1 MTFPMLEKIHNTAD
15 LKAMYEDQLPKLA
28 KEMRQYLIETLA
40 PIGGHL
46 GAGLGVVE
54 LSIALHYIFNS
65 PQDKIVWDVGH
76 QAYPHKILTGRLS
89 GMPTIRQY
97 GGLCGFT
104 KRSESEHDPF
114 GAGHA
119 STSISA
125 AYGMA
130 AGRDLNHEN
139 NHVIAVIGDG
149 ALTGGMAFEAL
160 NHAGAHN
167 NRLLVILN
175 DNEMSIAPNV
185 GAMSSYLA
193 RIITGKPYT
202 QAKDTAKRILDKLPG
217 ALDAAKRV
225 EEHVKG
231 MITPGTLF
239 EEMGFRYIGPIDGH
253 DFNHLLPT
261 LTNCKELDGPILL
274 HTITKKGLG
283 FSPAEEDP
291 ETWHGLGPYNIQTGK
306 PNKSTGTPPSYT
318 EVFAETLADLAD
330 ADDRIVAITAA
341 MPGGTGLTRFAR
353 RHPER
358 CFDVGIAEQH
368 AVTFA
373 GGLCVAGKRPF
384 VAIYSTFLQR
394 AFDQIIHDIC
404 IQNLPVTFCIDRAG
418 IVGADGATHTGMFD
432 IAFLRSLP
440 NMTIMAPKNE
450 MELKHMLA
458 TALTIDGPVAIRYP
472 RGNGCGVEITEPE
485 ALSIGK
491 AELLEKGSDGLIL
504 AVGSR
509 VEDARQAVQILH
521 DEDDRAFTL
530 LNLRFI
536 KPLDESTILAHLQ
549 SGKPLVVIEEGIR
562 QGGIGEQIAALAL
575 SSGWS
580 GSFIHIAMPDSFPTH
595 GTQAEIL
602 RDLELDTAGIL
613 KQLRSN

>member
-1 MTFPMLEKIHNTAD
+1 MLEKIHNTAD
-15 LKAMYEDQLPKLA
+15 LKAMYEDQLPRLA
-28 KEMRQYLIETLA
+28 KEMRDYLIETLA

-54 LSIALHYIFNS
+54 LTIALHYIYNS

-239 EEMGFRYIGPIDGH
+239 EEMGFRYIGPVDGH

-261 LTNCKELDGPILL
+261 LSNCKDLDGPILL

-291 ETWHGLGPYNIQTGK
+291 ETWHGLGPYNVETGK

-318 EVFAETLADLAD
+318 EVFAETLADLAET
-330 ADDRIVAITAA
+330 DDRIVAITAA
-341 MPGGTGLTRFAR
+341 MPGGTGLSRFAR

-373 GGLCVAGKRPF
+373 GGLTVAGKRPF
-384 VAIYSTFLQR
+384 LAIYSTFLQR
-394 AFDQIIHDIC
+394 AYDQIIHDIC
-404 IQNLPVTFCIDRAG
+404 IQNLPVTFCMDRAG

-432 IAFLRSLP
+432 IAFMRSLP
-440 NMTIMAPKNE
+440 NMTIMAPKDE
-450 MELKHMLA
+450 MELKNMLV

-472 RGNGCGVEITEPE
+472 RGNGYGVDITEPE
-485 ALSIGK
+485 ALSIGQ
-491 AELLEKGSDGLIL
+491 AELLEEGSDGLVL

-509 VEDARQAVQILH
+509 VEDAREAVRTLRE
-521 DEDDRAFTL
+521 EDDRALTL

-536 KPLDESTILAHLQ
+536 KPLDESMILSHLQ
-549 SGKPLVVIEEGIR
+549 TGKPLVVIEEGIR
-562 QGGIGEQIAALAL
+562 HGGIGEQIAALAL
-575 SSGWS
+575 TSGWS
-580 GSFIHIAMPDSFPTH
+580 GQFIHIAMPDSFPAH

-602 RDLELDTAGIL
+602 RDLELDAAGIL
-613 KQLRSN
+613 KQLRS